1 MIESALRPAFQH
13 IFVRP
18 LMHATYKYL
27 HPNVVMLLSLFIG
40 LLSAI
45 ALTLHLLLIAAL
57 LLLLSGYL
65 DMLDGSIARMRNSS
79 TALGTILD
87 ILSDR
92 LVESFIVIALFI
104 RDPQLALICLLMM
117 MSMLLC
123 VSSFLLVGIFSKQKG
138 QKSFYYSP
146 GLMERAE
153 AFLFFIAMIFLPN
166 IDVLLGSLFIL
177 LVLWTTLYRVYEF
190 YGQDKGLPCTF

>member
-13 IFVRP
+13 VFVEP
-18 LMHATYKYL
+18 LMHATYKHL
-27 HPNVVMLLSLFIG
+27 HPNVVTLLSLLIG

-45 ALTLHLLLIAAL
+45 AVTANSALIAVL

-65 DMLDGSIARMRNSS
+65 DMLDGSIARMRENS
-79 TALGTILD
+79 TAFGTILD

-104 RDPQLALICLLMM
+104 RDPQLALVCLFMM

-123 VSSFLLVGIFSKQKG
+123 VSSFLLVGIFSQPTG

-153 AFLFFIAMIFLPN
+153 AFCFFIAMIFLPN
-166 IDVLLGSLFIL
+166 LNIALGILFVV
-177 LVLWTTLYRVYEF
+177 LVLWTTLYRVHQF
-190 YGQDKGLPCTF
+190 YSQAKPV

>member
-1 MIESALRPAFQH
+1 
-13 IFVRP
+13 
-18 LMHATYKYL
+18 MHATYKHL
-27 HPNVVMLLSLFIG
+27 HPNVVTLLSLLTG

-45 ALTLHLLLIAAL
+45 AITANLAFIAVL

-65 DMLDGSIARMRNSS
+65 DMLDGSIARMRKNS
-79 TALGTILD
+79 TAFGTILD

-104 RDPQLALICLLMM
+104 RDPQLPLVCLLMM

-123 VSSFLLVGIFSKQKG
+123 VSSFLLVGIFSQPTG

-153 AFLFFIAMIFLPN
+153 AFCFFIAMIFLPN
-166 IDVLLGSLFIL
+166 LSIALGILFVV
-177 LVLWTTLYRVYEF
+177 LVLWTTLYRVYQF
-190 YGQDKGLPCTF
+190 YRQAKPV

>member
-1 MIESALRPAFQH
+1 MIESALRPTFQH

-18 LMHATYKYL
+18 LMRATYKHF
-27 HPNVVMLLSLFIG
+27 HPNVVTLLSLLIG
-40 LLSAI
+40 LLSAVM
-45 ALTLHLLLIAAL
+45 LTVNLALIATL

-65 DMLDGSIARMRNSS
+65 DVLDGSIARMRNNS
-79 TALGTILD
+79 TALGTMLD

-92 LVESFIVIALFI
+92 LVESFIVVALFI
-104 RDPQLALICLLMM
+104 RDPALALICLLMM

-123 VSSFLLVGIFSKQKG
+123 VSSFLLVGMFSKQEG

-166 IDVLLGSLFIL
+166 INILLGSLFIV
-177 LVLWTTLYRVYEF
+177 LVLWTALYRVYQF
-190 YGQDKGLPCTF
+190 YKQNKKFVT